1 MSFAD
6 KIRAADRENIFPGEI
21 VLDPLRVFT
30 NGKLEMF
37 RTILRSIRNIRASQR
52 LPEVAKKEREVDD
65 SGLPDVD
72 VETSQVIRESV
83 AWIGRAQDNSASNDG
98 GVARDF
104 SLLTGWNSSYPET
117 TGYIIPTLI
126 NYAKLK
132 NDETTLLRAKRMLNW
147 LVSIQF
153 PDGGFQGSVIGAAPE
168 IPVTFN
174 TGQILLG
181 LASGTEEFGD
191 EYREPMRRAAN
202 WLVRTQDD
210 DGCWRKHRSPFT
222 DPTDKAYETHVS
234 WGLFEAA
241 RLEPESDYARS
252 AIANIK
258 WALSLQTD
266 NGWFENCCLS
276 EPEQPLTHTLGY
288 VLRGVIEAYRFTN
301 DEIFLDAS
309 LKTADSLLTALR
321 DDGSLPGRLDSD
333 WKGTVSWSCLT
344 GNVQIAACWLLLFKY
359 TDNAKYR
366 DAALAANKFVCR
378 TVNLDGRPEI
388 RGAVKGSFPVSGDY
402 CAYEYPNWAAKFLVD
417 SLLMEKAIMAEG
429 KPV

>member
-1 MSFAD
+1 
-6 KIRAADRENIFPGEI
+6 
-21 VLDPLRVFT
+21 
-30 NGKLEMF
+30 MF
-37 RTILRSIRNIRASQR
+37 RTILRSIRNVSASHR
-52 LPEVAKKEREVDD
+52 LPEIAKREREIDD
-65 SGLPDVD
+65 LGLPELDPATD
-72 VETSQVIRESV
+72 EVIRESIE
-83 AWIGRAQDNSASNDG
+83 WLGRAQDNSASNDG

-104 SLLTGWNSSYPET
+104 SLLAGWNSSYPET

-132 NDETTLLRAKRMLNW
+132 GDKTARLRAKRMLDW

-153 PDGGFQGSVIGAAPE
+153 PDGGFQGSVIGAVPE

-191 EYREPMRRAAN
+191 EYRGPMRHAAE
-202 WLVRTQDD
+202 WLVRTQDS

-241 RLEPESDYARS
+241 RLEPASGYAEA

-258 WALSLQTD
+258 WSLSLQTA

-288 VLRGVIEAYRFTN
+288 VLRGVIEAYRFTK
-301 DEIFLDAS
+301 DESFMDACV
-309 LKTADSLLTALR
+309 KTADGLLTALR
-321 DDGSLPGRLDSD
+321 DDGSLPGRLDANWSA
-333 WKGTVSWSCLT
+333 TVSWSCLT
-344 GNVQIAACWLLLFKY
+344 GNLQLAACWFLLFKY
-359 TDNAKYR
+359 TNETKYR
-366 DAALAANKFVCR
+366 DAAFAANKFVRR
-378 TVNLDGRPEI
+378 TIRLDGTPEI
-388 RGAVKGSFPVSGDY
+388 RGAVKGSFPVAGDY
-402 CAYEYPNWAAKFLVD
+402 CAYEYPNWASKFLID
-417 SLLMEKAIMAEG
+417 SQLMEEAVLAEDSI
-429 KPV
+429 

>member
-1 MSFAD
+1 MFHN
-6 KIRAADRENIFPGEI
+6 R
-21 VLDPLRVFT
+21 
-30 NGKLEMF
+30 KLAMF
-37 RTILRSIRNIRASQR
+37 RTILRSIRNVRASQR
-52 LPEVAKKEREVDD
+52 LPEIAKKEQEIDD
-65 SGLPDVD
+65 SGLPHLDPATTD
-72 VETSQVIRESV
+72 VIRESV
-83 AWIGRAQDNSASNDG
+83 EWIGRAQDNSASKDG

-104 SLLTGWNSSYPET
+104 SLITGWNSSYPET
-117 TGYIIPTLI
+117 TGYIVPTLL
-126 NYAKLK
+126 NYAKVK
-132 NDETTLLRAKRMLNW
+132 NDEASRVRAKRMLDW

-153 PDGGFQGSVIGAAPE
+153 HDGGFQGSVVGAVPE

-191 EYREPMRRAAN
+191 QYRGPMRLAAD
-202 WLVRTQDD
+202 WLVRTQDG

-241 RLEPESDYARS
+241 RLEPENGYAEA

-258 WALSLQTD
+258 WALSLQTE

-301 DEIFLDAS
+301 DKSFLDAS
-309 LKTADSLLTALR
+309 VKTADSLFSVMRA
-321 DDGSLPGRLDSD
+321 DGSLPGRLDSE
-333 WKGTVSWSCLT
+333 WRGTVPWSCLT

-359 TDNAKYR
+359 TGDTKYR
-366 DAALAANKFVCR
+366 KAGFDANKFVRR
-378 TVNLDGRPEI
+378 TVRLDGRPEI

-402 CAYEYPNWAAKFLVD
+402 CAYEYPNWGSKFLID
-417 SLLMEKAIMAEG
+417 SLLMEQATLAEE
-429 KPV
+429 PV